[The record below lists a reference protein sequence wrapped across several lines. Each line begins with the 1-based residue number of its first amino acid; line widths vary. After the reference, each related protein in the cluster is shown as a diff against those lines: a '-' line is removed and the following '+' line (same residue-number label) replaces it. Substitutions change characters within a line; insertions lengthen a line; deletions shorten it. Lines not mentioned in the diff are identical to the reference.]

1 LKQDNIQGGK
11 TKGWARVLLII
22 IPYFIIVGLFQF
34 AGAYVAGREIVPEYI
49 QETTEQHL
57 ITSFFGL
64 LGTLLVIYLFVE
76 LVDDERFA
84 DVGLHFKNHKKGIL
98 LGLTAGLLII
108 VAGYLVLEALNQ
120 IEYAETIFLGG
131 EFLMTIFLFLIVSI
145 SEEIFFRGYV
155 LRNFMESMNKY
166 VALFVS
172 ALFFALMHAA
182 NPNLSLIGNINLFL
196 AGVVLGLPYIY
207 TKNLM
212 FPIAFHFSWNFFQSL
227 FGFNVSGLDSYSLIE
242 FRTTQDTWVSG
253 GDFGFEGS
261 VLAILFQLTLIVAL
275 YAVFNNK
282 KKEKLSIGIK
292 DWL

>member
-1 LKQDNIQGGK
+1 MKS
-11 TKGWARVLLII
+11 WARVLLII

-34 AGAYVAGREIVPEYI
+34 AGIYVAGNEISSEYV

-76 LVDDERFA
+76 LIDDERFA
-84 DVGLHFKNHKKGIL
+84 DVGLHLKNHIKGVL
-98 LGLTAGLLII
+98 LGLTAGLFII
-108 VAGYLVLEALNQ
+108 VVGYLTLHTLNQ
-120 IEYAETIFLGG
+120 IEFAETIFMGD
-131 EFLMTIFLFLIVSI
+131 EFLMTVLLFIIVSL
-145 SEEIFFRGYV
+145 SEEIMFRGYV
-155 LRNFMESMNKY
+155 LRNLMGSMNKY

-196 AGVVLGLPYIY
+196 AGVLLGLPYIY

-242 FRTTQDTWVSG
+242 FNITQNTWING
-253 GDFGFEGS
+253 GNFGFEGS
-261 VLAILFQLTLIVAL
+261 VLAILFQIILIVAL
-275 YAVFNNK
+275 YVVFNNK
-282 KKEKLSIGIK
+282 KKEKLSIGI
-292 DWL
+292 

>member
-1 LKQDNIQGGK
+1 MNQNLK
-11 TKGWARVLLII
+11 TKGWVRVLLII

-34 AGAYVAGREIVPEYI
+34 VGAYVSGNEISPEYV

-57 ITSFFGL
+57 IVSFFGL
-64 LGTLLVIYLFVE
+64 LGTLLVIYLFVTF
-76 LVDDERFA
+76 VDDERFTNI
-84 DVGLHFKNHKKGIL
+84 GLYFKNHKKGFLVGL
-98 LGLTAGLLII
+98 LAGLFIMAI
-108 VAGYLVLEALNQ
+108 GYSVLYALNQ
-120 IEYAETIFLGG
+120 LEFVETIFLGD
-131 EFLMTIFLFLIVSI
+131 EFLMTGLLFIIVSL
-145 SEEIFFRGYV
+145 SEEIMFRGYV
-155 LRNFMESMNKY
+155 LRNLMESMNKY

-196 AGVVLGLPYIY
+196 AGILLGLPYIY

-242 FRTTQDTWVSG
+242 FETMQDTWVNG

-261 VLAILFQLTLIVAL
+261 VLAIVFQIILIVGL
-275 YAVFNNK
+275 YFVFNNK
-282 KKEKLSIGIK
+282 KKEELSIGI
-292 DWL
+292 

>member
-1 LKQDNIQGGK
+1 MKSK

-34 AGAYVAGREIVPEYI
+34 VGAYVSGKEISPEYI

-64 LGTLLVIYLFVE
+64 LGTLLIIYLFVKH
-76 LVDDERFA
+76 VDDERF
-84 DVGLHFKNHKKGIL
+84 VNIGLYFKNHKKGFWVGL
-98 LGLTAGLLII
+98 LAGLFIM
-108 VAGYLVLEALNQ
+108 VFGYLVLHVFNQ
-120 IEYAETIFLGG
+120 ITFEGTQFLMG
-131 EFLMTIFLFLIVSI
+131 EFFMTLLLFLSVSI
-145 SEEIFFRGYV
+145 SEELMFRGYV
-155 LRNFMESMNKY
+155 LRNLMESMNKL

-172 ALFFALMHAA
+172 ALLFALMHAA

-196 AGVVLGLPYIY
+196 AGILLGLPYIY

-242 FRTTQDTWVSG
+242 FKISQNTLVNG

-261 VLAILFQLTLIVAL
+261 VLAILFQIILIVAL
-275 YAVFNNK
+275 YFMFNSK
-282 KKEKLSIGIK
+282 KREKLRVG
-292 DWL
+292 L

>member
-1 LKQDNIQGGK
+1 MKQDNIQGGK

-22 IPYFIIVGLFQF
+22 IPNFIIVGLFQF
-34 AGAYVAGREIVPEYI
+34 AGAYVSGKEISPEYV

-84 DVGLHFKNHKKGIL
+84 DVGLHLKNHKKGIL
-98 LGLTAGLLII
+98 LGLIAGLFII

-120 IEYAETIFLGG
+120 IEFAETIFLGS
-131 EFLMTIFLFLIVSI
+131 EFLMTGFLFLIVSI

-166 VALFVS
+166 VALLVS
-172 ALFFALMHAA
+172 ALLFALMHAA

-242 FRTTQDTWVSG
+242 FKTTQDTWVNG

-261 VLAILFQLTLIVAL
+261 VLAILFQITLIVAL
-275 YAVFNNK
+275 YVVFNNK
-282 KKEKLSIGIK
+282 KKEKLSIGM
-292 DWL
+292 

>member
-1 LKQDNIQGGK
+1 MNRIPK
-11 TKGWARVLLII
+11 TKSWVRVLLII
-22 IPYFIIVGLFQF
+22 VPYFFIVGLFQF
-34 AGAYVAGREIVPEYI
+34 VGAYMAGKEISPEYI

-64 LGTLLVIYLFVE
+64 LGALLVVYLFVE

-84 DVGLHFKNHKKGIL
+84 DIGLQLKKHMKGVL
-98 LGLTAGLLII
+98 LGLTAGLFIM
-108 VAGYLVLEALNQ
+108 VAGYLVLNTLNQ
-120 IEYAETIFLGG
+120 IEFAETIFLGG
-131 EFLMTIFLFLIVSI
+131 EFLMTILLFLMVSI

-166 VALFVS
+166 VALLVS
-172 ALFFALMHAA
+172 ALLFALMHAA

-242 FRTTQDTWVSG
+242 FKISQNTLVNG
-253 GDFGFEGS
+253 GNFGFEGS
-261 VLAILFQLTLIVAL
+261 VLAILFQVAL
-275 YAVFNNK
+275 VFILYIIYK
-282 KKEKLSIGIK
+282 KRNDTDVSVKMITEKRIN
-292 DWL
+292 